1 MPSTPT
7 YGLRYPA
14 LSNSPNVPLDIQN
27 LADDVEDEIERLD
40 ATVALLTALPT
51 TIRKPSNESVTL
63 STALQDDDH
72 FAFTVAANSVYT
84 VESFISYTGAADP
97 AGGLQM
103 AFSGPAGA
111 TFEWSNFGTNIAVA
125 APNTLLTYNVV
136 VEAIAAGSPRSVGTN
151 GGTAMSC
158 QPAGTLVT
166 SGTSG
171 TFRFRWAQSVSNATA
186 TVVRA
191 NSWMRVWKIS

>member
-14 LSNSPNVPLDIQN
+14 LSNTPNVPLDIQN
-27 LADDVEDEIERLD
+27 LATDVEAKFASLD
-40 ATVALLTALPT
+40 ASVALQTALPV
-51 TIRKPSNESVTL
+51 TIRKPANESVTS

-84 VESFISYTGAADP
+84 VESFIVYTGAADP

-111 TFEWSNFGTNIAVA
+111 SMSWANYGVNINL
-125 APNTLLTYNVV
+125 PSPTTLISYNVV
-136 VEAIAAGSPRSVGTN
+136 AETLAAGSPRSVGTN
-151 GGTAMSC
+151 LGTAMTC
-158 QPAGTLVT
+158 RPTGTLVT

-171 TFRFRWAQSVSNATA
+171 TLRFRWAQSVSNATA
-186 TVVRA
+186 TVVQA
-191 NSWMRVWKIS
+191 NSWMRVWKIA